1 MKKRILTCAVAFALT
16 FSTVGVACD
25 NGGGNSVDSSG
36 SNSSSIP
43 VGTQF
48 VWNNYSESTEAYV
61 SDIYYYSV
69 PDVQDEYGTNYEV
82 FVDVKDSAGADVDSF
97 GGFFL
102 VEKPEEYKI
111 TYSIDNGEK
120 IYSKVTTVLGIEKAT
135 YELANSDL
143 IFNVNEVINLDGKV
157 NVSVPG
163 AVTYTAKKGNEEIAL
178 DGSSFTAT
186 ETGTYTISAKA
197 EKQPVYTFDIYVVD
211 KAECPY
217 ANGMVLDGALKE
229 DISVTGE
236 FDDLEANVSFDETK
250 KYDSQSNGSYKIE
263 AKTTGTVEV
272 DGKSQKGVAESRTL
286 GFSLQPAYGSDYYKT
301 LEKYGYKYIAVR
313 YMIEKSEYKGTAR
326 LDYISNTGED
336 EMAIYYDG
344 EKVLNKSEAT
354 EKASYTY
361 WNNELDRAP
370 VGAWAEML
378 LDIRKF
384 TMYYNGEDISLF
396 QMVVNKNCSWDLTMY
411 IDNIYAVKGE
421 VASTAGTKIVDKGT
435 EVDLSALSE
444 NTGITDPIRSIT
456 FDGDLVSVAD
466 NKLKIDKYGLYA
478 IDITDRTMYGS
489 VKQDIM
495 ANGTVVSYNPT
506 HFSAKHKTSTATSTY
521 TATRS
526 GDKMIVSSNGAGKID
541 RVGVTTYSVK
551 LCGDKGYYEALQA
564 AGYNYITYEYTLS
577 YTGTACPMIYRYGF
591 VTGDA
596 SHTNSM
602 GNISYSYIVSDG
614 ETLTDTSTRP
624 DGKQGF
630 LSTSY
635 PETWNGKTFTV
646 SIPIQTVIDHYG
658 PTIRI
663 LAFYFNGAAADM
675 DYNVAFGKIFPT
687 KEACKFENN

>member
-1 MKKRILTCAVAFALT
+1 MKKRILTNIVAFALA
-16 FSTVGVACD
+16 FSTIGVACD
-25 NGGGNSVDSSG
+25 NGGGNNS
-36 SNSSSIP
+36 SNSSNSISM
-43 VGTQF
+43 GTQF

-61 SDIYYYSV
+61 SDIYYYTI
-69 PDVQDEYGTNYEV
+69 PDVQDEHGTTYEV
-82 FVDVKDSAGADVDSF
+82 FVDVKDADGAEVDSF

-135 YELANSDL
+135 YELADSNL
-143 IFNVNEVINLDGKV
+143 IFNVNETINLDGKV

-163 AVTYTAKKGNEEIAL
+163 TVVYSAKKGDEEIAL
-178 DGSSFTAT
+178 DGSAFTAT
-186 ETGTYTISAKA
+186 AAGIYTIAAKV

-211 KAECPY
+211 KAERPY
-217 ANGMVLDGALKE
+217 ADGMVLDGVAKE
-229 DISVTGE
+229 DIAVVGE
-236 FDDLEANVSFDETK
+236 FDDLEAEVSFDSTK

-272 DGKSQKGVAESRTL
+272 EDESKKGVAESRTL
-286 GFSLQPAYGSDYYKT
+286 GFSLQPTYGSEYYKT

-313 YMIEKSEYKGTAR
+313 YMIEKSEYEGTAR
-326 LDYISNTGED
+326 LDYISNVGTD

-344 EKVLNKSEAT
+344 AKVVDKSEAT
-354 EKASYTY
+354 ESASYTY
-361 WNNELDRAP
+361 WNYQLDRVP

-378 LDIRKF
+378 LDISKF
-384 TMYYNGEDISLF
+384 TMYYDGGAISLF

-421 VASTAGTKIVDKGT
+421 VASTAGTQIVDKGT

-456 FDGDLVSVAD
+456 FDGDLMSVTD
-466 NKLKIDKYGLYA
+466 NKLKIDKYGLYS

-489 VKQDIM
+489 VKQDII
-495 ANGTVVSYNPT
+495 ANGTIVAYDPT
-506 HFSAKHKTSTATSTY
+506 NFSAKHKTSTATSTY
-521 TATRS
+521 IATRE
-526 GDKMIVSSNGAGKID
+526 GDKMVISSNGAGKID

-564 AGYNYITYEYTLS
+564 AGYQYITYEYTLS
-577 YTGTACPMIYRYGF
+577 YTGTASPMIYRYGF

-602 GNISYSYIVSDG
+602 GSISYSYILSDG
-614 ETLTDTSTRP
+614 ETLTDTSERP

-646 SIPIQTVIDHYG
+646 SIPIQTVIDHYA
-658 PTIRI
+658 PTVRI
-663 LAFYFNGAAADM
+663 LAFYFNGAAVDM
-675 DYNVAFGKIFPT
+675 DYSVAFGKIFPT